1 MDFGV
6 DTEMSSRFY
15 QIYART
21 LRRATETH
29 IRVLRCMRLQ
39 NKLMARVTLAS
50 YENDKRLGAH
60 FPKGVLMP
68 ILLDWSLR
76 GSLKA
81 VELKVLHPSLNMS
94 CISCVCAMYYNLCGT

>member
-1 MDFGV
+1 MSFGI

-50 YENDKRLGAH
+50 YENDKRCA
-60 FPKGVLMP
+60 FSKRRADAVYS
-68 ILLDWSLR
+68 WS
-76 GSLKA
+76 A
-81 VELKVLHPSLNMS
+81 
-94 CISCVCAMYYNLCGT
+94 LCGIEGAASFA